1 MNKKKAIS
9 TIEKEIEKID
19 KKENNIFFY
28 VIDTEGY
35 ASGSLAYIY
44 HLAKFLSDDGY
55 NVGMLYQ
62 LDKDDEKFIG
72 VEGWLGT
79 DYSSLPHYDVRKDE
93 ITINPSDVL
102 FIPDI
107 FTQVMNQ
114 TKKLPCKRIVIM
126 QNFDYVIAQMP
137 FSAQFGDYG
146 IVDVISNT
154 TQNAS
159 LIKSVFPYL
168 HTTVIDPFIE
178 KLFGETKEPKI
189 ATVNIVAK
197 DENDISRILKPFYW
211 KYPLMKW
218 VSFKDLKG
226 MSKENF
232 ANALR
237 EGFLTIWIDE
247 DASFGYSAIEAMKC
261 GNVVLAKAP
270 KVYKDWMLEPGSQTQ
285 LNKSCFWFDDINQ
298 IHDKIAQIVRAF
310 ITDKIPE
317 EIFKNQEDVKNMYS
331 EENTKKQIIEYV
343 STVLTERRNALS
355 ELLKAGNKE
364 NNKTKEDK

>member
-1 MNKKKAIS
+1 MDKKKAIS
-9 TIEKEIEKID
+9 RIEDEIAKID
-19 KKENNIFFY
+19 NKESNIFFY

-55 NVGMLYQ
+55 KVGMLYQ

-79 DYSSLPHYDVRKDE
+79 DYSSLPHYNVQKDE
-93 ITINPSDVL
+93 VTINASDIL

-146 IVDVISNT
+146 ITDVISNT
-154 TQNAS
+154 AQNAS

-178 KLFGETKEPKI
+178 KIFGETNEPKI
-189 ATVNIVAK
+189 ATINIVAK

-232 ANALR
+232 ATALR
-237 EGFLTIWIDE
+237 EGFLTIWLDE
-247 DASFGYSAIEAMKC
+247 DASFGYSPIEAMKS
-261 GNVVLAKAP
+261 GNVIFAKVP
-270 KVYKDWMLEPGSQTQ
+270 KVYKDWMIEPGTKSE
-285 LNKSCFWFDDINQ
+285 LNKSCFWFDDINM
-298 IHDKIAQIVRAF
+298 IHDKIAQLVRAF
-310 ITDKIPE
+310 ITDSIPE
-317 EIFKNQEDVKNMYS
+317 SIYKNQEVAKNMYS
-331 EENTKKQIIEYV
+331 EEATKEQILKYI
-343 STVLTERRNALS
+343 SDVLEERKKSLT
-355 ELLKAGNKE
+355 ELLKIGNKE
-364 NNKTKEDK
+364 ENKEK